1 MSEAAENANL
11 NFSKELQNALKA
23 KVQIGCNQTI
33 ILFKSEAL
41 QDSKG

>member
-1 MSEAAENANL
+1 MVLAIENANL
-11 NFSKELQNALKA
+11 NFSQELQNALKA
-23 KVQIGCNQTI
+23 KLQIGCNQTI

>member
-23 KVQIGCNQTI
+23 K
-33 ILFKSEAL
+33 L
-41 QDSKG
+41 QVGVEPNNNFI